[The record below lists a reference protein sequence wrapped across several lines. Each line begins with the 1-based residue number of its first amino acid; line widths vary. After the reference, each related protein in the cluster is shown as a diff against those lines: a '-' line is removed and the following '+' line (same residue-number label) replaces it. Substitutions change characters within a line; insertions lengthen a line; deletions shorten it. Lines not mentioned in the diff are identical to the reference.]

1 MFIIKNYKYPN
12 TNKTIVNFI
21 SPAAE
26 FFGKN
31 NRKICSQ
38 FFPFLITIDL
48 NQSVMVTFTNF
59 SWLKSMRLKLSWI
72 LRLAKK

>member
-21 SPAAE
+21 SPAAK

-38 FFPFLITIDL
+38 FFTTLYLLQLT
-48 NQSVMVTFTNF
+48 STKV
-59 SWLKSMRLKLSWI
+59 
-72 LRLAKK
+72 

>member
-38 FFPFLITIDL
+38 FFTLYLLQLT
-48 NQSVMVTFTNF
+48 STKV
-59 SWLKSMRLKLSWI
+59 
-72 LRLAKK
+72 